1 LVVRVPEEEA
11 DVGDGKENVDEIE
24 AFIEAAANGRQ
35 RENAQAKEDGEGR
48 GTAVLFTDGIL
59 AFSYLSRLGNFRLTS
74 LLPRMELA

>member
-1 LVVRVPEEEA
+1 MVVRVPEEEA

-59 AFSYLSRLGNFRLTS
+59 ASRIYHGWGTLGSPHCFH
-74 LLPRMELA
+74 AWH